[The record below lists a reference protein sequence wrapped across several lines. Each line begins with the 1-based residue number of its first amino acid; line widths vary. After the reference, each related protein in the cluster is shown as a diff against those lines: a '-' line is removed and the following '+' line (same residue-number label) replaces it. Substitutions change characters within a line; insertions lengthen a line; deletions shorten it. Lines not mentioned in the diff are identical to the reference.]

1 MSWNTFKPFV
11 KALVI
16 AGVVAYSLWACLP
29 VDQKI
34 HLGLDLQ
41 GGSRLLLQ
49 LSPSAASGPITSDI
63 QAQTRQV
70 IDQRINSLGVTEP
83 EISNVGGDRLLVEIP
98 NLKNPDEAEQ
108 LIKQV
113 AVLTYKIM
121 PQDVNA
127 KAEQDLQ
134 ILNNPKLPGV
144 TAKQRAAAQAYVEHG
159 AYDASGPVVYTGKEL
174 KGAQASYDQSG
185 NPNITFQT
193 KDPSKFA
200 NLTHKEMGK
209 LLAIFLDERYVSAA
223 TIIGE
228 ISDSGEITGQ
238 FTQEQT
244 TTLANELNAGALPA
258 SITIIEKESI
268 GPTLGKIDL
277 IQSLK
282 ASMLGLGLV
291 LLFMIAVYRLPG
303 LLADLALV
311 IYVIVMLGILAVSHA
326 TLTLP
331 GIAGFVL
338 SIGMAVDANVLIFER
353 IKEELWNG
361 KTMRA
366 SVRVGFSRAF
376 SAVFDS
382 HFTTIVGAGVLFMLG
397 TGTVKGFAFTL
408 FWGTVVSLVTAVFIT
423 RFFVDVL
430 VDNNLLSAPE
440 FYGVKSRRRWDLRQD
455 GGPGVNHVFPQ
466 AQLEYRRMVPHRFG
480 DLVPRSSRSVLA
492 RWSITASRVVTAS
505 NRRTCC
511 AWVSPSPAV
520 PKSTSP
526 SRNPSAPMRSRL
538 RWPRSTWRMS
548 ASTPPEPTA
557 SISRSRRRPRLPTTP
572 SRSKMR

>member
-16 AGVVAYSLWACLP
+16 AGIIAYSLWACLP
-29 VDQKI
+29 IDQKI

-49 LSPSAASGPITSDI
+49 LSPTADVKTITPEV
-63 QAQTRQV
+63 QAQTRLV
-70 IDQRINSLGVTEP
+70 IEQRIDALGVTEP
-83 EISNVGGDRLLVEIP
+83 QISNVGSDRILVEIP
-98 NLKNPDEAEQ
+98 NLKNPDQAEQ
-108 LIKQV
+108 LLKQV
-113 AVLTYKIM
+113 AVLEYKIM
-121 PQDVNA
+121 PPEVSA
-127 KAEQDLQ
+127 KAEQSLQ
-134 ILNNPKLPGV
+134 VVDNPKNFP
-144 TAKQRAAAQAYVEHG
+144 AKIVAQAQAYVQQG
-159 AYDASGPVVYTGKEL
+159 AYNASGNVVYTGKEL
-174 KGAQASYDQSG
+174 ASASAGFDQSG
-185 NPNITFQT
+185 NPDITFVT
-193 KDPSKFA
+193 KDPAKFYDLTKA
-200 NLTHKEMGK
+200 NLGK
-209 LLAIFLDERYVSAA
+209 LLAIFLDKRYVSAA
-223 TIIGE
+223 TIQGE
-228 ISDSGEITGQ
+228 ISSNGQITGQ

-244 TTLANELNAGALPA
+244 TTLANELNAGALPV
-258 SITIIEKESI
+258 SISIIEKESI

-291 LLFMIAVYRLPG
+291 LLFMIVVYRLPG
-303 LLADLALV
+303 LLADLALI
-311 IYVIVMLGILAVSHA
+311 IYVIVMLGILALSHA

-408 FWGTVVSLVTAVFIT
+408 FWGTVVSLFTAVFIT

-430 VDNNLLSAPE
+430 VDNNVLAAPE
-440 FYGVKSRRRWDLRQD
+440 FYGVKSEDV
-455 GGPGVNHVFPQ
+455 GVF
-466 AQLEYRRMVPHRFG
+466 AKAG
-480 DLVPRSSRSVLA
+480 A
-492 RWSITASRVVTAS
+492 TA
-505 NRRTCC
+505 
-511 AWVSPSPAV
+511 
-520 PKSTSP
+520 
-526 SRNPSAPMRSRL
+526 
-538 RWPRSTWRMS
+538 
-548 ASTPPEPTA
+548 
-557 SISRSRRRPRLPTTP
+557 
-572 SRSKMR
+572 